1 MCLDIRRLFL
11 WPNSFPCFASAET
24 SRTVRSRRNGKTTW
38 QPLQRWAGRHDLQHD
53 PIAPEAESDAFLM
66 SPRKDE
72 LLTALKAV
80 LALVGDAHPEKFMG
94 NSPQA
99 LMLTVRESCNC

>member
-1 MCLDIRRLFL
+1 MERRLGSL
-11 WPNSFPCFASAET
+11 CKGGLDP
-24 SRTVRSRRNGKTTW
+24 
-38 QPLQRWAGRHDLQHD
+38 GRHDLQHD